1 MFMFAESDILAC
13 IMHVVKYL
21 IVGCKNVC
29 KVMLARANSSAIIT
43 HEVNLCLYTIVVGCF
58 CSTCYETRTLLL
70 IVKIYHRPIKIAC
83 RSVILSINMML
94 TSGSYM
100 QRSTEL
106 HNP

>member
-70 IVKIYHRPIKIAC
+70 RPC
-83 RSVILSINMML
+83 SVIDITCVLECI
-94 TSGSYM
+94 GWD
-100 QRSTEL
+100 
-106 HNP
+106 